1 MDCCPNCGH
10 SLTQPD
16 QPRSPAQRLEQ
27 ACRDRSLPVTIDG
40 RVSEQVAAE
49 LLGRVSGTLANWA
62 YGSAPL
68 AFVKIRGRRTY
79 RLTDIAEF
87 IDSGIE

>member
-1 MDCCPNCGH
+1 MRCCPNCGH
-10 SLTQPD
+10 SLSSPERQST
-16 QPRSPAQRLEQ
+16 PAQRLEQ
-27 ACRDRSLPVTIDG
+27 ACRDRALPVTVDG

-49 LLGRVSGTLANWA
+49 LLGRVPGTLANWA

-79 RLTDIAEF
+79 RLTDIAEM